1 MPDNPNY
8 GGDKSRGSASN
19 CGYSL
24 GLECVNK
31 PQAYTQITTPAE
43 PMDTCPSL
51 RPHPTSAP
59 MLPSGV
65 TLIYLAEGAA
75 NIIYR
80 FTFPPLLPPSTL
92 SLAELIKGQEYP
104 SKEVPLHRD
113 LIFERRLLRLRKA
126 LPSSRSNEQICTALQ
141 KAFLP
146 FFPEC
151 IVAHDL
157 VRLPP
162 SLLRDTNTA
171 LRELEKAGGRLQKR
185 YGLYLA
191 EDEPHGILVTDMSP
205 ATTEGE
211 VLVEF
216 KPKWLVQSRSA
227 PRGWKRCRTCAL
239 RAQKNAI
246 RREKGQREE
255 AGPCPLDLASLDQA
269 RVERAV
275 SLIATAKHVD
285 DGQNLDRLRK
295 RLTSFLLS
303 STIIPKLK
311 ELQGSLDT
319 EGVLAADVTSWD
331 FLIATT
337 IRDCS
342 IYVKVSHL
350 PTLYI

>member
-1 MPDNPNY
+1 MPDN
-8 GGDKSRGSASN
+8 
-19 CGYSL
+19 L
-24 GLECVNK
+24 K
-31 PQAYTQITTPAE
+31 PTQIMAPAE
-43 PMDTCPSL
+43 PMDTCPSF

-59 MLPSGV
+59 MLPSDV
-65 TLIYLAEGAA
+65 TLHYLAEGAA

-80 FTFPPLLPPSTL
+80 FSFPPLVPPSTL
-92 SLAELIKGQEYP
+92 GLAELNKGLESP
-104 SKEVPLHRD
+104 SKEVPLHQD
-113 LIFERRLLRLRKA
+113 PIFKRRLLRLRKA
-126 LPSSRSNEQICTALQ
+126 LPSSRPNEQICTALQ
-141 KAFLP
+141 KTILP

-157 VRLPP
+157 LRLPP
-162 SLLRDTNTA
+162 GLLGDANIA
-171 LRELEKAGGRLQKR
+171 LQELEKTGGRLQKR
-185 YGLYLA
+185 HGLYLA
-191 EDEPHGILVTDMSP
+191 EDEPHGILVTDMTP

-246 RREKGQREE
+246 RREKGQQEE

-275 SLIATAKHVD
+275 SLIATAKHAE

-295 RLTSFLLS
+295 RLTSFLLG

-311 ELQGSLDT
+311 ELQGILDR
-319 EGVLAADVTSWD
+319 EGVLAADVTSWE

-342 IYVKVSHL
+342 IYVKVSDSPTSTFSL
-350 PTLYI
+350 ASTLYR